1 MRQYLLCSLLLLP
14 VLASCNG
21 SDPAVNRSSI
31 DGFEKVFAE
40 RLGKIGAV
48 AELSKSEGG
57 KAPVFTKEV
66 HYSLPAAALPP
77 GRISDVV
84 KEILQS
90 WGDTDVRKD
99 MNIGGSGYHTYFD
112 FGSGHSH
119 VFVDV
124 IARSDQATTFVDL
137 LIRGIE

>member
-1 MRQYLLCSLLLLP
+1 MRLSLLSSLLLLP
-14 VLASCNG
+14 VLAACNG
-21 SDPAVNRSSI
+21 SEPTVNRKSI

-40 RLGKIGAV
+40 RLGKIGALS
-48 AELSKSEGG
+48 ELSKSEGG
-57 KAPVFTKEV
+57 KDPVFTKEV
-66 HYSLPAAALPP
+66 HYSLPAQSLPP
-77 GRISDVV
+77 GRISELV

-90 WGDTDVRKD
+90 WGDSAVRKD
-99 MNIGGSGYHTYFD
+99 MSIGGSGYHTHFD

-124 IARSDQATTFVDL
+124 IARPDQGATFVDL